1 MGHLTQ
7 LAIILWKNLYVQ
19 KLKRHYLLTA
29 AEVLMAAL
37 CFVGIEGDRPIIPRP
52 NGTEPPYLAPFLV
65 YNATTAADVH
75 KPKVLLYSPN
85 GVATVKTLV
94 ESAFQG
100 YPSVQLMGYPNE
112 DALMNAFRKEAPIPE
127 RGPDQTVITL
137 QVEVSLAP
145 ANLQYIVG
153 FYDNGDFVSRRYKNY
168 PIFDP
173 LPDAVTQRETVTLC
187 QMALGSAY
195 LNMVRTSR
203 KYANASLYDVVSHR
217 IPQGPHPWDTESRRY
232 ILAIRLGAAF
242 LLPFCVFVGKMVR
255 ETETGIKERL
265 CMIGMHDCAY
275 WTAQFI
281 TSMVVGTVASALV
294 VAYMSCYPLTGHG
307 VSQTFL
313 DDTSKTV
320 VSFCFLLFCVQ
331 YTAVAMAMSLFYTNH
346 VAAVAFASFF
356 WMTASF
362 VPCMVLEDWSGWS
375 AYYLTLHRYTKLLS
389 SLLPCMA
396 VHWCFRIIGCAN
408 LVGEQYGWNCIGHYV
423 LDLDNITMAEI
434 WVCMTAGTIVSLVM
448 VWYLSNVLP
457 WARGVPRPFW
467 FFLSS
472 RYWLPA
478 HMGTYVEA
486 ESQRPDDV
494 YFEEG
499 PSDTKPAVIL
509 DGLGLEKQQSYIL
522 HDMNFKA
529 YFGEITVV
537 LGPKGAGKTQL
548 VSLIAGLVKPTRGR
562 VIVNG
567 FDMASETRSA
577 RRELG
582 LCVNPDILFDDL
594 TGYETLVLFGIMKDI
609 SRDILYVR
617 ITEVQDALGI
627 SPVMSTRLTSEMSRS
642 QRRLLTI
649 AGAILVGSG
658 IIVLDEPA
666 AGLDAYGRTTL
677 WSTLTK
683 MKHSGPT
690 CIIIATADALET
702 ENICDRIAI
711 LGYGALKCHGSRAF
725 VRRRFGCGLNVRLEK
740 MHTGFATGA
749 IIDIVQMH
757 VPDVV
762 VVSNSK
768 EAMVLGMGE
777 QKDLRVMAV
786 AVQMLERDR
795 GSLGIFSVTVFSD
808 TMEDIMIRLVIDLV
822 PKPVRVR
829 GRESSFRHQS
839 IVSRPSQTT
848 LADYTGG
855 STTPVNVPAMHIEGL
870 TALQGPCEP
879 EVDVRVHVK
888 ELWNLK
894 PAHPT
899 TTQVFWALLAKRV
912 FYTRQTWGLPLFCW
926 FVPTAVVFFMCHLE
940 TTLHLRRNPMT
951 LTSLSPDTLV
961 YSLRDMYPSSNVFMA
976 HDKLAEPLAH
986 PLYQT
991 LVVENAGLI
1000 ASIDKLDAFLLH
1012 LAERRTLGIAEEDFL
1027 LGAHFTAGGRS
1038 KRHAVAYYNGD
1049 TYHTQAISLNLINTA
1064 LLRSVSSEP
1073 TAKITAVLRP
1083 IRTSPRMHTSK
1094 RVGNVERAR
1103 ILSRIGTDRVVRFLL
1118 LPIATGAVLASFVLF
1133 PIDER
1138 VTRARTIQTFSGVTP
1153 AAYWISN
1160 YTWDLIAAL
1169 ISILCMLLPVFFCHP
1184 HVVRLVVYIVC
1195 FTLAYVHCT
1204 VPLVYMF
1211 SFVTDS
1217 MLVGFFTL
1225 MAALSFTGMSS
1236 TMWYSLFLAESEKG
1250 QDLFQ
1255 PAERSDVLYLL
1266 YPLPPFTYHWSI
1278 VKVIQLSLE
1287 NWICTENTAQDLHDI
1302 CAYIQNS
1309 KEGAAALLTGL
1320 RFCCA
1325 EFYKNNMTHLSTLG
1339 YLSFHRDSAGTE
1351 LLVMIIEGAL
1361 FMLLL
1366 VTYEGGVYRPLVGF
1380 RSEGTPSGQPPQ
1392 DVADERRIV
1401 EKATAQRDFSNAAL
1415 YVHNLQKRIGQ
1426 RTKVRGVSFHVKP
1439 GECLVIFGLRHSGK
1453 STLINLLSGVQ
1464 EATAGTANMPDVA
1477 LTDLEDWHQR
1487 IGVCPDYDG
1496 NLGSLTVHQTLWV
1509 YAKIR
1514 GIESGRVEELVSHV
1528 VNLLNLRNYD
1538 TWYVKDCD
1546 ASVRRRLAVGVA
1558 VVGLPPVVLMD
1569 DPAFGLDAVSRQNIY
1584 DTIRLIRELATSA
1597 VVIATSS
1604 MSDCKLMSDRMAL
1617 MVDGQFQSIGTEK
1630 DVLKRLCQGCQLRL
1644 RFLPFQAENA
1654 VFMVYVNRRVRH
1666 WFPEEVVSLCM
1677 SPDQ

>member
-1049 TYHTQAISLNLINTA
+1049 TYHTQ
-1064 LLRSVSSEP
+1064 
-1073 TAKITAVLRP
+1073 
-1083 IRTSPRMHTSK
+1083 
-1094 RVGNVERAR
+1094 
-1103 ILSRIGTDRVVRFLL
+1103 
-1118 LPIATGAVLASFVLF
+1118 
-1133 PIDER
+1133 
-1138 VTRARTIQTFSGVTP
+1138 
-1153 AAYWISN
+1153 
-1160 YTWDLIAAL
+1160 
-1169 ISILCMLLPVFFCHP
+1169 
-1184 HVVRLVVYIVC
+1184 
-1195 FTLAYVHCT
+1195 
-1204 VPLVYMF
+1204 
-1211 SFVTDS
+1211 
-1217 MLVGFFTL
+1217 
-1225 MAALSFTGMSS
+1225 
-1236 TMWYSLFLAESEKG
+1236 
-1250 QDLFQ
+1250 
-1255 PAERSDVLYLL
+1255 
-1266 YPLPPFTYHWSI
+1266 
-1278 VKVIQLSLE
+1278 
-1287 NWICTENTAQDLHDI
+1287 
-1302 CAYIQNS
+1302 NS

-1666 WFPEEVVSLCM
+1666 WFPGAVLISCVQGTILEYLVEVTTSWGSLLSSLQDLKTLLNPQEIHIGEATFEHAM
-1677 SPDQ
+1677 LRAMR